1 MKGKLNIPDQES
13 PPEQELAFLLLQA
26 VQLNLLRGDIIEG
39 ACEAA
44 ARAVLVSGEPFVERG
59 PALLDAALA
68 SNETGAAIERLVDE
82 LHKEV
87 LSNREG
93 DLSPGAARALCSY
106 FQRQDRPLPAD
117 LLQISL
123 MESEANIAFAHAI
136 AIVMDRERLF
146 LQLRVQ
152 MRKRPAE
159 VCQLLREILAKL

>member
-1 MKGKLNIPDQES
+1 MGELTVANQDS
-13 PPEQELAFLLLQA
+13 PQEQELAFLLMQA

-68 SNETGAAIERLVDE
+68 SKETGAAIERLVDE
-82 LHKEV
+82 LHEEV
-87 LSNREG
+87 LSDREG
-93 DLSPGAARALCSY
+93 DLSPSAARALCAY

-123 MESEANIAFAHAI
+123 MESDANISFAHAI
-136 AIVMDRERLF
+136 ALSMERERLF
-146 LQLRVQ
+146 SQLRVQ

-159 VCQLLREILAKL
+159 VCQLLREVLAKL